1 MLNQTQAQSYAI
13 QPGNFHDWQYE
24 KLSAFADARDEA
36 LESFK
41 QDTTQE
47 LISDVSCGIYKNVDG
62 AMCDIQDAIG
72 SDGDKSE
79 RLNRILFKVLAGSEI
94 AVMELRKLL
103 ETEFDAWIEHQF
115 ETATDRR

>member
-1 MLNQTQAQSYAI
+1 MNANSYAI
-13 QPGNFHDWQYE
+13 SPANFHDWEYE

-41 QDTTQE
+41 QDSTQE

-62 AMCDIQDAIG
+62 AMCDIQDSIG
-72 SDGDKSE
+72 GDGDKSE
-79 RLNRILFKVLAGSEI
+79 RLNRVLFKVLAGSEI
-94 AVMELRKLL
+94 AVIELRKLL